1 MKPVDLSTN
10 RLRIRQ
16 FNERDIENCL
26 RLRAQVFDVEEPRQR
41 AVNWLQWTID
51 SYRELAQLGQPP
63 YADYALELR
72 SQGQFIGSAGI
83 VPTVIPWGALKGEA
97 RDGLLNPEVGLFWGI
112 LPRFRRRG
120 FASEAG
126 IALPCFITHRPHC
139 GHDRKRQYRFSKNDG
154 AIGNDPP
161 AQSPARTILVPSRRN
176 DHASALALILQY
188 SQCRQGHPYVRL
200 HVEW

>member
-1 MKPVDLSTN
+1 MKPVDLSTD

-26 RLRAQVFDVEEPRQR
+26 RLRAQVFHVEEPRQR

-83 VPTVIPWGALKGEA
+83 VPTVIPWGALRGEA
-97 RDGLLNPEVGLFWGI
+97 RDDLLSPEVGLFWGI

-126 IALPCFITHRPHC
+126 FALLEFLFHELHIARIVATTERDNIASQATMERLGMTLQLNPLPEPSWCQVVGTITQPR
-139 GHDRKRQYRFSKNDG
+139 
-154 AIGNDPP
+154 
-161 AQSPARTILVPSRRN
+161 SR
-176 DHASALALILQY
+176 
-188 SQCRQGHPYVRL
+188 
-200 HVEW
+200 